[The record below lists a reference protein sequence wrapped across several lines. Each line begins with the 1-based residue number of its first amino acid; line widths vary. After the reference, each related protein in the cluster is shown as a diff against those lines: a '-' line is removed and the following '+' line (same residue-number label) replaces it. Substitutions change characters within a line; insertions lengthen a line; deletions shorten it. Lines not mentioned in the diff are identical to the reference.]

1 MKYDPEAMSRHVMTC
16 AEEGMSQVEIADL
29 LHIEPSTVGR
39 ICTKLNITLKRK
51 KREHGPTGSYHR
63 QQATASN
70 ADHVDRSKDDHPV
83 QPATATG
90 GACLAARAAETRAG
104 RSPEA
109 RLMANLEG
117 VTDEHQRY
125 EITYAHCLMEFE
137 RLQHKLG
144 NRGPLP
150 ASGRRAPIMQH
161 PSAVEMAERRK
172 QYGIRMSEELF
183 SMLLPDQR
191 VTVAQCADMLSE
203 SIPRTASY
211 LNKMEMDGKLYRV
224 RDNVEIAGAKKPQW
238 RWVYCKEPIKA
249 LFTGFEEDV

>member
-1 MKYDPEAMSRHVMTC
+1 
-16 AEEGMSQVEIADL
+16 
-29 LHIEPSTVGR
+29 
-39 ICTKLNITLKRK
+39 
-51 KREHGPTGSYHR
+51 
-63 QQATASN
+63 
-70 ADHVDRSKDDHPV
+70 
-83 QPATATG
+83 
-90 GACLAARAAETRAG
+90 
-104 RSPEA
+104 
-109 RLMANLEG
+109 MANLEG